1 MTFEKEF
8 EALVIILSKMRQQYA
23 LFKETLIKQ
32 RAAIVANNK
41 AELTE
46 ILDKIEGIYEG
57 INLLENRRIYNM
69 SILEQNAN
77 SEIKTIRDIVK
88 AFPEFDGKKLENI
101 ALELKKEAQ
110 EVKNLSASNAELLE
124 ISRSVIKETIKT
136 IMTQNVDPRDRA
148 WRTYGNGGA
157 YSRTVRREPVHLV
170 NRQG

>member
-1 MTFEKEF
+1 MTFENEF
-8 EALVIILSKMRQQYA
+8 EALVLILSKMKQQYA

-32 RAAIVANNK
+32 RAAIIANDKIEMTN
-41 AELTE
+41 
-46 ILDKIEGIYEG
+46 ILDKIESIYEG
-57 INLLENRRIYNM
+57 INLLENRRLYNM
-69 SILEQNAN
+69 GILAQNAN

-101 ALELKKEAQ
+101 ALELKNEAQ
-110 EVKNLSASNAELLE
+110 EVKNISASNAELLE
-124 ISRSVIKETIKT
+124 ISRSIIKETIKT

>member
-1 MTFEKEF
+1 MNFEKEF
-8 EALVIILSKMRQQYA
+8 ESLVIILGKMKQQYA

-41 AELTE
+41 AEMTE
-46 ILDKIEGIYEG
+46 ILDKIENIYEG
-57 INLLENRRIYNM
+57 INLLESRRIYNM
-69 SILEQNAN
+69 DILSQNTN

-110 EVKNLSASNAELLE
+110 EVKNISASNAELLE
-124 ISRSVIKETIKT
+124 ISRSIVKETIKT

-157 YSRTVRREPVHLV
+157 YSRIVRREPVHLV
-170 NRQG
+170 NKQG

>member
-1 MTFEKEF
+1 MNFEREF
-8 EALVIILSKMRQQYA
+8 EALVIILGKMRLQYVV
-23 LFKETLIKQ
+23 FKETLIKQ
-32 RAAIVANNK
+32 RAAIIANNK
-41 AELTE
+41 KELTE
-46 ILDKIEGIYEG
+46 ILDKIESIYES

-69 SILEQNAN
+69 DILAQNTD

-110 EVKNLSASNAELLE
+110 EVKKISTSNAELLE
-124 ISRSVIKETIKT
+124 ISRSIIKETIKT